1 MSSDEIIGFIGK
13 LVTGTITALVFLAIF
28 SALVTSPAAL
38 EPDNS
43 LYEQQQMLVET
54 VAVVLPWIVP
64 GVIGAA
70 AVVIGVLG
78 QSRR

>member
-38 EPDNS
+38 EPDDS
-43 LYEQQQMLVET
+43 LYEQQQILVET
-54 VAVVLPWIVP
+54 VAVVLPWLVP